1 VNRPRLLLLLAVA
14 ALAGGIVMALE
25 MAAVRLFAPHF
36 GYSIYVWG
44 TTICVVMAAMVG
56 GAAAGGRLANGPRAE
71 ALLCHALLA
80 GGGWQLLA
88 LWVMPAVLPRLAAA
102 GEAAGVALAALILF
116 APSMVA
122 FAATGPILVRLCAD
136 LTGVGRAAGLVSAL
150 STAGS
155 LGGILGTIFVLLP
168 RLGTH
173 TTLQMLCGASLA
185 VGAVGVLAS
194 VGARRAARG
203 LAPAAAASILLV
215 TAPGLG
221 WSQGSVWTAE
231 SAYNLVRVVQRG
243 GQRVLQLNH
252 PSSVHSVR
260 EGRGV
265 WTGYYHDYFALG
277 PLFVPAR
284 RALVLGMGAGGSV
297 RSMRVTAPSIEVDA
311 VEIDPRVVEAAT
323 RWFDVDAADPL
334 LRVHVMDGRRF
345 LARDRGT
352 YDLVQLDVF
361 QGGPY
366 VPFHLVTEECFRLA
380 RARMGDDALLMMNVF
395 DRGRDTAL
403 LTRVAATLRRVFP
416 SVMVG
421 RTDAGNFMLFAFTR
435 PPSAE
440 RLALRSPA
448 LGSNAGLRDLVLREA
463 AVPEGAAVFTD
474 DLAPVEEMTRRMLSE
489 ADSITAAASTA
500 SASPGRTRPRS

>member
-1 VNRPRLLLLLAVA
+1 MNRPRLLLLLTVA
-14 ALAGGIVMALE
+14 ALAGGVVMSLE

-44 TTICVVMAAMVG
+44 MTICVVMAAMVG
-56 GAAAGGRLANGPRAE
+56 GYAAGGRMASGPRAE

-80 GGGWQLLA
+80 GAAWQLLA
-88 LWVMPAVLPRLAAA
+88 LWAMPAVLPRLAAA

-136 LTGVGRAAGLVSAL
+136 VAGIGRAAGLVHAL

-155 LGGILGTIFVLLP
+155 LGGIMGTIFVLLP

-173 TTLQMLCGASLA
+173 ATLQVLCGVSLA
-185 VGAVGVLAS
+185 IGAAAQLAF
-194 VGARRAARG
+194 GTRRAARG
-203 LAPAAAASILLV
+203 LAPAAAASVLLV

-221 WSQGSVWTAE
+221 WSHGSLWTAE

-243 GQRVLQLNH
+243 GQRVLELNH

-265 WTGYYHDYFALG
+265 WTGHYYDYFALG
-277 PLFVPAR
+277 PLLVPAR

-311 VEIDPRVVEAAT
+311 VEIDPRVVEAAS
-323 RWFDVDAADPL
+323 RWFDVDAGAEKN

-395 DRGRDTAL
+395 DRSRDTAL
-403 LTRVAATLRRVFP
+403 LTRIAATLRRVFP
-416 SVMVG
+416 SVLVG

-435 PPSAE
+435 RASAE
-440 RLALRSPA
+440 RLALRSPL
-448 LGSNAGLRDLVLREA
+448 LGSNASLRDFVAREV
-463 AVPEGAAVFTD
+463 AVPEGAAIFTD
-474 DLAPVEEMTRRMLSE
+474 DHAPIEEMTRRMLSE
-489 ADSITAAASTA
+489 PHRPADQ
-500 SASPGRTRPRS
+500 PRRDFAQLAR